1 MENCNRCNQEYCDGL
16 KNCESC
22 GEDMFC
28 TENGNI
34 CDRCDDSDLTEA
46 DYEYEAMLK
55 EVELDEMSKNN

>member
-1 MENCNRCNQEYCDGL
+1 
-16 KNCESC
+16 
-22 GEDMFC
+22 MFC